1 MATFNVRVY
10 LVLDLQVDAENID
23 AAKAMA
29 EKDTNTIMNGNEKVY
44 PNILEWDFAG
54 YPHECYD
61 ENGEEVA

>member
-54 YPHECYD
+54 NPHECYD